1 MANVVRII
9 AVLGQSKKSLEDAA
23 KTALNEA
30 KESLRHMRSLY
41 ITEFEASVENGE
53 IVHYRITRR
62 PCPAFSG
69 HGTN

>member
-1 MANVVRII
+1 MANVVKII
-9 AVLGQSKKSLEDAA
+9 AVLGQSKKNLEDAA
-23 KTALNEA
+23 KTALSEH
-30 KESLRHMRSLY
+30 LRSLY

-62 PCPAFSG
+62 PFPAFSG

>member
-1 MANVVRII
+1 MANVVKII
-9 AVLGQSKKSLEDAA
+9 AVLDQSKTNLEDAA
-23 KTALNEA
+23 KTARNEL
-30 KESLRHMRSLY
+30 LRHIRSLY

-62 PCPAFSG
+62 PIPAFSG